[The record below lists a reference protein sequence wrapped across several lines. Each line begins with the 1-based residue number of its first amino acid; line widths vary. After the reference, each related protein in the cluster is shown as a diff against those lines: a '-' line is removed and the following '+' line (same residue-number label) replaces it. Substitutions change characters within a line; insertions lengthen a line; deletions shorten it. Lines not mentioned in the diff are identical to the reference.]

1 MRGYTAALQKWA
13 VVSASR
19 IECCDETSRKTW
31 KTIGLLRTEAKSF
44 AGLSCATCL
53 EKHRLWPA
61 HEQRVRS
68 NLGVHHLPL
77 DYSLHSV
84 KISKSKLPCH
94 RRLRGD
100 ADVRRC
106 VAHGRGR
113 GAEPLSTSCAVYNGA
128 DSPQLRGSTG
138 AIFSLKAH
146 LSGCLH
152 LQSD

>member
-1 MRGYTAALQKWA
+1 MRIQWVRSQDSSL
-13 VVSASR
+13 VPSMVLRASTPVTPPPFR
-19 IECCDETSRKTW
+19 S
-31 KTIGLLRTEAKSF
+31 GTEAKSF

-53 EKHRLWPA
+53 EKQRLWPA